1 MPAERPSGASGKPS
15 RAGVG
20 LTSWRLAALFAAP
33 VIVII
38 VLALE
43 TLPGLRDLPLLL
55 LVGGGGA
62 VAGESI
68 AASLRAAGLR
78 PPKRLGLMSGLLVP
92 PLVYVYGR
100 APSPLLLFL
109 VTAAVVFD
117 VLFLALALI
126 SETGRRQLRGFGEF
140 LAVFVPGAV
149 AGFLLSHLLLIASL
163 QVGLAG
169 VVLAFVIAW
178 VTEIVSSL
186 VHRGGERTFVG
197 VGVGVVAAY
206 VVFAVAVMGWMR
218 LPSPQVWLIGGAAAL
233 AAQAGDLAGA
243 ALKTGPALA
252 AAASSGQPS
261 DKARLLLATGP
272 NLVPGLDSLIFVAP
286 ALFYGLLRLAG

>member
-1 MPAERPSGASGKPS
+1 LVEWIMPAERPS

-20 LTSWRLAALFAAP
+20 LTSWRLAALLAAP

-43 TLPGLRDLPLLL
+43 TLPGLQDLPLLL

-126 SETGRRQLRGFGEF
+126 SETARRQLRGFGEF
-140 LAVFVPGAV
+140 FAVFAPGAV

-178 VTEIVSSL
+178 ATEIVSRL
-186 VHRGGERTFVG
+186 VHRGGERSFVG

-206 VVFAVAVMGWMR
+206 VVFAVAGMGWMR

-252 AAASSGQPS
+252 ATASSAEPS

-272 NLVPGLDSLIFVAP
+272 SLVPGLDSLIFVAP

>member
-78 PPKRLGLMSGLLVP
+78 P